1 MRLLTAGMSMTDR
14 QQRLGALERANEIRH
29 ARAELRRRVQVG
41 ELSAA
46 DVILDCPP
54 EASRWPVEEL
64 LASQRGWGK
73 ATARKFLA
81 HNGIREIKPVGE
93 LTERQRRLL
102 ATQLD
107 PYRRAGSELGTPAT
121 GGGVG

>member
-1 MRLLTAGMSMTDR
+1 MTER
-14 QQRLGALERANEIRH
+14 QQRLEALERANEIRH
-29 ARAELRRRVQVG
+29 ARAELKRRIQAG
-41 ELSAA
+41 ERSAA

-73 ATARKFLA
+73 ATARKFIA
-81 HNGIREIKPVGE
+81 RNGIREIKPVGE

-102 ATQLD
+102 ATQLA
-107 PYRRAGSELGTPAT
+107 RCGRAWSELCTPAIR
-121 GGGVG
+121 GGMR

>member
-1 MRLLTAGMSMTDR
+1 MIDPR
-14 QQRLGALERANEIRH
+14 QRLDALERANEIRR
-29 ARAELRRRVQVG
+29 ARAELKRRIQVG
-41 ELSAA
+41 ERSAA

-54 EASRWPVEEL
+54 EASRWPVEDL
-64 LASQRGWGK
+64 LASQSGWGK

-93 LTERQRRLL
+93 LTVRQQRLL

-107 PYRRAGSELGTPAT
+107 RYGRAGSKLDTPAIRE
-121 GGGVG
+121 GIG

>member
-1 MRLLTAGMSMTDR
+1 MTKR
-14 QQRLGALERANEIRH
+14 QQRLDALERANQIRH
-29 ARAELRRRVQVG
+29 ARAELKRRIQAG
-41 ELSAA
+41 ERSAA

-73 ATARKFLA
+73 ATARKLLA

-93 LTERQRRLL
+93 LTVRQRRLL

-107 PYRRAGSELGTPAT
+107 RYGRAGSKLGTPAT
-121 GGGVG
+121 RGGIG